1 MDSSKIHLIKDLI
14 IIILSV
20 LAAIV
25 IVKTGI
31 VENFLASVS
40 GFKYIASFLA
50 GIFFASL
57 FTVAPATV
65 VLAEIAQSASVIW
78 VAVLGGLGALVG
90 DLIIFRFIESRLTQ
104 DVSYLLSKSRNEKLK
119 SILHLRLFRW
129 SMVLFGALVIA
140 SPLPDEIGL
149 AMMGLSKVKTLLFI
163 PISFSLNA
171 FGILI
176 IGLIARTL

>member
-1 MDSSKIHLIKDLI
+1 
-14 IIILSV
+14 
-20 LAAIV
+20 
-25 IVKTGI
+25 
-31 VENFLASVS
+31 
-40 GFKYIASFLA
+40 
-50 GIFFASL
+50 
-57 FTVAPATV
+57 
-65 VLAEIAQSASVIW
+65 
-78 VAVLGGLGALVG
+78 
-90 DLIIFRFIESRLTQ
+90 
-104 DVSYLLSKSRNEKLK
+104 
-119 SILHLRLFRW
+119 LHLRLFRW